1 MVNPERALA
10 LTEAVKLHAGS
21 FGDRQF
27 EEGRDAVFATAL
39 RAYAFLTGPATA
51 SVAFGPIVKQNTLEP
66 TGKAGTAMAQI
77 HDDEEFD
84 LVLTAADAKGAE
96 VLDRVGDD
104 TDNPTFSSSDETVFT
119 YRTFDEDPR
128 KATVVAGM
136 PGKAVGTVTIG
147 ELEITHA
154 VDVVAGNVATVQ
166 IQEGEVR
173 KQA

>member
-1 MVNPERALA
+1 MSTRRSPTRVAIVRASLRNRGGNASMVNPERALA

-96 VLDRVGDD
+96 VLD
-104 TDNPTFSSSDETVFT
+104 
-119 YRTFDEDPR
+119 
-128 KATVVAGM
+128 
-136 PGKAVGTVTIG
+136 
-147 ELEITHA
+147 
-154 VDVVAGNVATVQ
+154 
-166 IQEGEVR
+166 
-173 KQA
+173 